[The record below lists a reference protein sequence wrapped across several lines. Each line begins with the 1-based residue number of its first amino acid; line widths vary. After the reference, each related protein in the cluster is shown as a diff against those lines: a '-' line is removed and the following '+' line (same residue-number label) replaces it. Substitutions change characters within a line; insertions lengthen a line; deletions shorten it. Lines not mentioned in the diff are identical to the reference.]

1 MSFAEIWLILRKDLL
16 IEWRSRVMVN
26 QLAPLGL
33 LILVLFAFATNADAV
48 RLKQFAPGLFWI
60 AVLMTSM
67 MAVQRTFSLEADDD
81 VVVGLRMSGLA
92 SGSIFLGKALAIMLE
107 LLLLEAILGL
117 GIVVFYDVQ
126 VSEAGLALVALVV
139 PAAALAA
146 AGTIY
151 GALSLGIR
159 VRETLLP
166 LLFIPVAAPVL
177 LGATRALE
185 SATGVSTVG
194 GWGWVAL
201 VAGIA
206 LLYGSLGVL
215 FFGSL
220 LEES

>member
-1 MSFAEIWLILRKDLL
+1 MTIADAWLVARKDLL

-33 LILVLFAFATNADAV
+33 LILVLFAFATNANVA
-48 RLKQFAPGLFWI
+48 RLQEFAPGLFWI
-60 AVLMTSM
+60 AVLLTAM
-67 MAVQRTFSLEADDD
+67 MAIQRTFSLEATDE
-81 VVVGLRMSGLA
+81 VVLGLRMSGLA
-92 SGSIFLGKALAIMLE
+92 PAAVFLGKSLAIMLE
-107 LLLLEAILGL
+107 LLVLEAILGL
-117 GIVVFYDVQ
+117 GIVIFYGVQ
-126 VSEAGLALVALVV
+126 IPEAGLALATMLVAS
-139 PAAALAA
+139 AALATS
-146 AGTIY
+146 GTIY

-194 GWGWVAL
+194 GWGWVGL
-201 VAGIA
+201 VGAIA
-206 LLYGSLGVL
+206 LLYGSLGVML
-215 FFGSL
+215 FGSI